1 MTPFRTIFMRDLTLS
16 WREGGALG
24 TALGFY
30 LVVVAILPLGL
41 GPDLNLL
48 ARIAGGVLWVG
59 LLLSALLSIDSLF
72 ARDLEDGSLDLL
84 LLGDTPLELVV
95 AAKALAHFFVFG
107 LPLVLLAPLLG
118 LLLNFPLAATGVL
131 LGTMATGAPAISF
144 LGAVGA
150 ALTLPVGR
158 GGLLLALLMLPFF
171 IPILIF
177 GVSTIEASVS
187 GPGNPMPPYLILLA
201 ITLASLVLAPIAAA
215 AALRLQFR

>member
-1 MTPFRTIFMRDLTLS
+1 MSMFLSVLRRDLALS

-48 ARIAGGVLWVG
+48 SRISGGVLWVG
-59 LLLSALLSIDSLF
+59 LLLSALLSIDRLF
-72 ARDLEDGSLDLL
+72 ARDLEDGTLDVL
-84 LLGDTPLELVV
+84 LLGDLPLEVVV
-95 AAKALAHFFVFG
+95 AAKALAHFVVFG

-118 LLLNFPLAATGVL
+118 LLLNFPLGSSGVL
-131 LGTMATGAPAISF
+131 LATMVTGAPAISF
-144 LGAVGA
+144 IGAIGA
-150 ALTLPVGR
+150 ALTLPIGR

-177 GVSTIEASVS
+177 GVSTIEATVI
-187 GPGNPMPPYLILLA
+187 GPASPLPPYLILLA
-201 ITLASLVLAPIAAA
+201 ITLVSLVLAPIAAA

>member
-1 MTPFRTIFMRDLTLS
+1 VNLFLAVLRRDLVLS

-48 ARIAGGVLWVG
+48 SRIAGGVLWVG
-59 LLLSALLSIDSLF
+59 LLLSALLSIDRLF
-72 ARDLEDGSLDLL
+72 ARDMEDGSLDLL
-84 LLGDTPLELVV
+84 LTGDLALELVV
-95 AAKALAHFFVFG
+95 AAKGLAHFLVFG
-107 LPLVLLAPLLG
+107 LPLVLLAPVLG
-118 LLLNFPLAATGVL
+118 LLLNFPLSATGVL
-131 LGTMATGAPAISF
+131 LATMVTGAPAISF
-144 LGAVGA
+144 IGAVGA

-177 GVSTIEASVS
+177 GVSTIEAVVI
-187 GPGNPMPPYLILLA
+187 GPASPLPPYLILLA
-201 ITLASLVLAPIAAA
+201 ITLGSLVLAPIAAA

>member
-1 MTPFRTIFMRDLTLS
+1 MRDLTLS